1 MFERG
6 NNDRSGQGA
15 VSVAITLDDGQELT
29 GNVLI
34 PLSRSLFEIL
44 NKDGGFIEYQS
55 FDGEQHYIAK
65 HALRSIK
72 LMNVEKEENLAVR
85 LRNMDG
91 FDPFAVLGVDQGR
104 PWKEV
109 RAAYLE
115 LSKHY
120 HPDRYC
126 NADLPEEVT
135 AYLAAMVR
143 RINAAYAALE
153 ATKSK
158 PAQSAPRYTPE
169 RARV

>member
-6 NNDRSGQGA
+6 SNDRSGQGA

-29 GNVLI
+29 GNFLI
-34 PLSRSLFEIL
+34 PVGRSLFEIL
-44 NKDGGFIEYQS
+44 NMDGSFIEYQS

-65 HALRSIK
+65 HALRSVK
-72 LMNVEKEENLAVR
+72 LMNVAKEESLAVR
-85 LRNMDG
+85 LRNKDG
-91 FDPFAVLGVDQGR
+91 FDPFAILGVDQGR
-104 PWKEV
+104 PWHEV

-135 AYLAAMVR
+135 AYLAAMAR

-158 PAQSAPRYTPE
+158 TAQPAPRYT
-169 RARV
+169 RARVSA